1 MKKILFV
8 STTLG
13 NGGAERI
20 ISYLLNEFAKDQN
33 NQIILLL
40 LKKEGNTY
48 LSYVSANV
56 KVINLN
62 IKNRIRYS
70 IYSIIKQIISIR
82 PNVCYVGLDKLNI
95 MLAFFIPFMKLWKIR
110 FIVRET
116 NVLSQQYNFHNP
128 FIKLSYKIFYN
139 QYDSIIAQSIDMK
152 DDLINIW
159 KINRQKIN
167 LINNPININAII
179 AKSVEASK
187 YKLNKEEGK
196 INFVAIGRLEHQKG
210 YDILLKRMAELNPKI
225 PFRLYILGGGSLLNK
240 ITEMIKL
247 LNLESSVQLLGFQS
261 NPYSILKESDGII
274 LSSRHEGFPNVL
286 LEANALGIP
295 IFSNQCPGGINEII
309 IEGINGISCNF
320 ESETSFQNGLKK
332 FLSTNFD
339 AEKIRLMTQK
349 RYDISV
355 ILPKYRSVFY
365 QVGNKAI

>member
-1 MKKILFV
+1 MK
-8 STTLG
+8 
-13 NGGAERI
+13 N
-20 ISYLLNEFAKDQN
+20 
-33 NQIILLL
+33 
-40 LKKEGNTY
+40 
-48 LSYVSANV
+48 
-56 KVINLN
+56 
-62 IKNRIRYS
+62 
-70 IYSIIKQIISIR
+70 
-82 PNVCYVGLDKLNI
+82 
-95 MLAFFIPFMKLWKIR
+95 
-110 FIVRET
+110 
-116 NVLSQQYNFHNP
+116 
-128 FIKLSYKIFYN
+128 
-139 QYDSIIAQSIDMK
+139 
-152 DDLINIW
+152 DLINIW

-225 PFRLYILGGGSLLNK
+225 PFRLYILGGGALLNK

-320 ESETSFQNGLKK
+320 ESETSFQNGLEK